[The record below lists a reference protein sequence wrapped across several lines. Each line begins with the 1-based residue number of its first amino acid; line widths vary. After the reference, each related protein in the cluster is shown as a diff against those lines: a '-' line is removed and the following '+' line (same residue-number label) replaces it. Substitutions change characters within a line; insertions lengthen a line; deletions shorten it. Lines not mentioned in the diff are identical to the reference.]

1 MRQLEELNKQSS
13 LLVSFPQGLISV
25 PQNVSLVYSKQWA
38 STPKETIRRVE
49 LKKTTTKQ
57 TDNGETERESMGW
70 GIQASCL
77 IVSWQQE

>member
-25 PQNVSLVYSKQWA
+25 PQNVPLVYSKQWA

-49 LKKTTTKQ
+49 LKKQQQNKQ
-57 TDNGETERESMGW
+57 TMVKQKERAWAEVFRRP
-70 GIQASCL
+70 A
-77 IVSWQQE
+77 